1 MGVKA
6 LVNKIL
12 EQKDWTAHRLAK
24 ESGISKQMISHWT
37 RYGAS
42 SVAIR
47 HLIALKKV
55 SGLSWA
61 RIGEILAGEIDA
73 SAD

>member
-6 LVNKIL
+6 LIKQIL
-12 EQKDWTAHRLAK
+12 ERKEWTAHRLAK

-37 RYGAS
+37 RHGAT

-47 HLIALKKV
+47 HLVALKEC
-55 SGLSWA
+55 SGLSWSKV
-61 RIGEILAGEIDA
+61 GEILAGEIDTKE
-73 SAD
+73 D